1 MDLTKWKS
9 IDELL
14 AIANEDKGNVALVNT
29 FLQQWAKTVEECEGR
44 LKTFRGFF
52 EWQYDLSDKMLNIS
66 WEMIEHS
73 QKTEAFEN
81 RRRNLDP
88 VFSDKFTERMAESVA
103 TNDQKF

>member
-1 MDLTKWKS
+1 
-9 IDELL
+9 
-14 AIANEDKGNVALVNT
+14 
-29 FLQQWAKTVEECEGR
+29 
-44 LKTFRGFF
+44 
-52 EWQYDLSDKMLNIS
+52 MLNIS